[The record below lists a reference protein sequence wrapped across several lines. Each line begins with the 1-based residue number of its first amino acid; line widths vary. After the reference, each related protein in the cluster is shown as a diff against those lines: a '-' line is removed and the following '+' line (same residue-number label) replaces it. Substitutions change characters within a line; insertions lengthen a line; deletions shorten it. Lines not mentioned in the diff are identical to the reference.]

1 MEPRR
6 REILLDFLTSRQ
18 EERDLFGTPGL
29 LGAWFRARGL
39 LPVGIEPSEE
49 DARQARRLR
58 AALIGLGPGGSGG
71 ATLVQFAY
79 EAQLL
84 GELERF
90 KACQSCGWCYYDTTK
105 NRSRRWCDMALC
117 GSREKV
123 RAYRARKKA
132 AELS

>member
-1 MEPRR
+1 M
-6 REILLDFLTSRQ
+6 L
-18 EERDLFGTPGL
+18 
-29 LGAWFRARGL
+29 
-39 LPVGIEPSEE
+39 
-49 DARQARRLR
+49 ARRGGCER
-58 AALIGLGPGGSGG
+58 RSSAWSRRGAAGHPPLVIIAEGGGFAMCPGDKGVAGAL